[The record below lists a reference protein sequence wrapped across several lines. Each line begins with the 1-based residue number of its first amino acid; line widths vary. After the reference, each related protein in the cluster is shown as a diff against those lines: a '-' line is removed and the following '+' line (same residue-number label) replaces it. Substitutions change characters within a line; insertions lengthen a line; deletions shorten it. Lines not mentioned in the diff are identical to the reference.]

1 MNFKKNVKYFL
12 TIQVGNKEENVV
24 GTFDKSESE
33 VTLTFIREQPVVS
46 CRKVRCAYLRM
57 EFDKILNAQFP
68 IYEYL
73 TQPKVT
79 NTISIPLPLPLILS
93 FKEL

>member
-1 MNFKKNVKYFL
+1 MNFKKNTKYHL
-12 TIQVGNKEENVV
+12 TIKVGNKQEVINA
-24 GTFDKSESE
+24 TFDKNESD

-46 CRKVRCAYLRM
+46 YRKVRGSYLRM

-68 IYEYL
+68 IYDFFI
-73 TQPKVT
+73 QPKVT
-79 NTISIPLPLPLILS
+79 NTISIPLPLIVS